1 MKVWLG
7 LIAACLVSSSASAG
21 DLSKRSYSRS
31 FEWESTDC
39 RKPSAPF
46 VYELDSFTRST
57 VESYLN
63 DVRRYRACVVGE
75 ADSDYE
81 AFRKLMAEAIEAGR
95 DEVLSDV
102 DSDVEDLTAA
112 VARAR

>member
-1 MKVWLG
+1 
-7 LIAACLVSSSASAG
+7 
-21 DLSKRSYSRS
+21 
-31 FEWESTDC
+31 
-39 RKPSAPF
+39 
-46 VYELDSFTRST
+46 
-57 VESYLN
+57 
-63 DVRRYRACVVGE
+63 VGE